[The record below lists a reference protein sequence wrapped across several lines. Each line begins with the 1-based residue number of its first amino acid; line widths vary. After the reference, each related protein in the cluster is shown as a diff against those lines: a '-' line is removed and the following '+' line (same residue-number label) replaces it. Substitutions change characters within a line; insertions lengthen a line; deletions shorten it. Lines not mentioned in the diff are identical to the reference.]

1 MARHLPNDPRVV
13 DEVFSMKARPNHEDI
28 GWLMGMV
35 ATFGRTP
42 EQLEGFTWNDDDS
55 INIKTNK
62 RPLRPLHPQ
71 WVFLFQLKEK
81 QPSRMKSRWSV
92 LSSSLNEALADD
104 KCHVSL
110 EGLIFSYKVRK
121 IYYTSL
127 KRQKRLSHH
136 PVAC

>member
-13 DEVFSMKARPNHEDI
+13 DEVFSMKATPNQQDI

-42 EQLEGFTWNDDDS
+42 DQLKGFTWNDDDS
-55 INIKTNK
+55 INIKTHK
-62 RPLRPLHPQ
+62 RSLRPLHPQ

-81 QPSRMKSRWSV
+81 QPFRLKSRWHI
-92 LSSSLNEALADD
+92 LSSSLIEALADD
-104 KCHVSL
+104 NCLVSL
-110 EGLIFSYKVRK
+110 EGLILSYKVRK
-121 IYYTSL
+121 IYYSSL
-127 KRQKRLSHH
+127 KRQKRLHQH

>member
-1 MARHLPNDPRVV
+1 MARHLPSDPRVV
-13 DEVFSMKARPNHEDI
+13 DEVFSMKARKNHEDI

-35 ATFGRTP
+35 STFGRTP
-42 EQLEGFTWNDDDS
+42 EELEGFTWNDDNT
-55 INIKTNK
+55 INIKANK

-71 WVFLFQLKEK
+71 WVYLFQLKEK
-81 QPSRMKSRWSV
+81 QPFRMKSRWAV
-92 LSSSLNEALADD
+92 LSTSLMDALSDD

-121 IYYTSL
+121 VYYTSL
-127 KRQKRLSHH
+127 KRQKRLSQY

>member
-1 MARHLPNDPRVV
+1 MARHLPNDQRVV
-13 DEVFSMKARPNHEDI
+13 DEVFSMTAKSKPV

-42 EQLEGFTWNDDDS
+42 EELEGFSWNDDHS
-55 INIKTNK
+55 INIKANK

-71 WVFLFQLKEK
+71 WVLLFQLKEK
-81 QPSRMKSRWSV
+81 QPSRMESRWSV
-92 LSSSLNEALADD
+92 LSSSLIDALMDD

-110 EGLIFSYKVRK
+110 DGLIFSYKVRK

-127 KRQKRLSHH
+127 KRQKRMVEY

>member
-1 MARHLPNDPRVV
+1 MARHLPTDPRVV
-13 DEVFSMKARPNHEDI
+13 DEVFSMKAKPKHEDI

-55 INIKTNK
+55 INIKSNK

-81 QPSRMKSRWSV
+81 QPFRMKSRWSV
-92 LSSSLNEALADD
+92 LSSSLLEALADD

-127 KRQKRLSHH
+127 KRQKRLSQH